1 MAMQP
6 ALGDVSCELR
16 DVETANLTEGW
27 LEVLAR
33 TYTFGFAVRAGPT
46 SGETFSA
53 STSRWQLG
61 SLALPTV
68 PAVSGSLSP
77 TG

>member
-46 SGETFSA
+46 AGARRIVDRQPPPDGGLRVRFRIT
-53 STSRWQLG
+53 G
-61 SLALPTV
+61 
-68 PAVSGSLSP
+68 GLS
-77 TG
+77 